1 MHWDVFIL
9 KMDAPLSFD
18 KLENFNDNLPSLGS
32 ISEVRYKLLNILPEL
47 NWDSLYTASFTTNQF
62 SIDFSIDQEPHVSS
76 IILAITGDELPVQ
89 LIKSICNP
97 YGWYALEIDSNRY
110 LNL

>member
-9 KMDAPLSFD
+9 QMDSPLSFD
-18 KLENFNDNLPSLGS
+18 KLENFNDDLPSLGS
-32 ISEVRYKLLNILPEL
+32 IYEVRAKLIKVLPNL
-47 NWDSLYTASFTTNQF
+47 NWDSLYTATYISSQF
-62 SIDFSIDQEPHVSS
+62 SIEFSIDQESNVGS

-89 LIKSICNP
+89 LIKSICKP